1 MDLLP
6 PRQAKSR
13 RKPPETDRWAAR
25 KWLSLVVGGAIV
37 LAPIGVAFVVSFA
50 VVHIVPR
57 PTGGPGLWL
66 WWTLILSAPLLVY
79 VSARRWA
86 RRALPL
92 AVLLRMT
99 LVFPDKAPSRV
110 AVARRAGGTKALE
123 RQLQRDRDA
132 GRRDEPVVVAGRI
145 LALATSLNQHDRLTR
160 GHSERVRA
168 LTDVIADELK
178 VPQAD
183 KDRLRWSALLHD
195 IGKLSVPAAVLN
207 KPGKLDEQEF
217 AVIRQHPAE
226 GARLAAPLA
235 EWLGPWARTIPEH
248 HEKFD
253 GTGYPAGLSGEEISL
268 GGRIVA
274 VADCFETMTAV
285 RSYKKAMTTEAARKE
300 LADCA
305 GTQFDPVV
313 VRAFLEASLGR
324 SSVVGA
330 PLAALADL
338 SRLNVLQS
346 AGQAMAGVGQF
357 VAGAVVATGIG
368 VATVI
373 GAAHA
378 GPHTGAV
385 AAAAVPAHANPAHGE
400 GAGTRSSTPM
410 LLPAVAVSTDT
421 SKTSVPDPTTT
432 TSASVIAPS
441 PVVIPATVPGNPT
454 GLSGTGGDSQV
465 ILEWSAPTSDGGSAI
480 TGYTVTATDTTT
492 PANGGQTATGSTSP
506 ITLTGLTNGDTY
518 TFTVQAINGVGL
530 GNPSAPSPAVTPATL
545 RSSALSL
552 VNVSGEA
559 GRADQG
565 DEIIVTYATP
575 PSPSL
580 FCMSWSTLSYPDLA
594 GGDVMVTSG
603 PTFGNDVISSVTDPS
618 CLGGFHF
625 GTIDLGESGFFNQ
638 PTTFPG
644 STIHWDGVNTLT
656 ITLGP
661 PIPGTPTQKAPSAA
675 IYTPDPALGV
685 SGTISSANGV
695 QF

>member
-1 MDLLP
+1 
-6 PRQAKSR
+6 
-13 RKPPETDRWAAR
+13 
-25 KWLSLVVGGAIV
+25 
-37 LAPIGVAFVVSFA
+37 
-50 VVHIVPR
+50 
-57 PTGGPGLWL
+57 
-66 WWTLILSAPLLVY
+66 
-79 VSARRWA
+79 
-86 RRALPL
+86 
-92 AVLLRMT
+92 MT

>member
-480 TGYTVTATDTTT
+480 TGYVVTPFIGGVAHPAIAFASTATF
-492 PANGGQTATGSTSP
+492 Q
-506 ITLTGLTNGDTY
+506 TLTGLTNGDTY